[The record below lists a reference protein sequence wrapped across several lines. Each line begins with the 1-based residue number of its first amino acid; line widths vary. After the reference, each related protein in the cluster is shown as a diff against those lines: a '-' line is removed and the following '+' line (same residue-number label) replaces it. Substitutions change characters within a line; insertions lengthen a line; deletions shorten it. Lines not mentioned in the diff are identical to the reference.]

1 LTKEIW
7 RQSWLESI
15 NNLTS
20 YALQKNCWITIPN
33 GNYHWSFV
41 NFVNSYFKD
50 VLFGSDY
57 QFYIGVK
64 FITQKEYEIIMDW
77 HTDLNN
83 YIPPNGNNFDNLA
96 IFSDKKWLSILF
108 KGIYAKQKLISAIA
122 EGEKRN
128 LEEITLPW
136 LPPQWYQ

>member
-1 LTKEIW
+1 
-7 RQSWLESI
+7 
-15 NNLTS
+15 
-20 YALQKNCWITIPN
+20 
-33 GNYHWSFV
+33 
-41 NFVNSYFKD
+41 VNSYFKD